1 MWKDLKYLLAYIIP
15 FSGWVSIHY
24 NGWLSWSTVIIAFG
38 IIPMLDAI
46 LPGSSANIPA
56 EKEASRSKMIFFDI
70 LLFLSAPICF
80 GLIWFYFHMVST
92 VSFAASDLWGKTIC
106 IGVVLGALG
115 INVSHE
121 LGHRTGKLAIFFA
134 KAGLLPV
141 LYQHFIIEHNRG
153 HHKLVAT
160 DADPATARKNEW
172 LYVFII
178 RSIIGQYIHAWKLEA
193 LRLTKKGSFIYGFD
207 NAMIRFTIWNLLYLA
222 AIGILFGWNWVPFG
236 FVIAVTGVLLLETIN
251 YIEHYG
257 LKRKILPD
265 GKPEMVTPRH
275 SWNSDHEMGRIML
288 FELTRHSDHHYR
300 ASRKYQI
307 LRHLDESP
315 QLPTGYPG
323 CMLLATLPPI
333 WFRVMNKRIQKSD
346 HE

>member
-1 MWKDLKYLLAYIIP
+1 MWKDIKYLLAYTIP
-15 FSGWVSIHY
+15 YSGFFAIYY
-24 NGWLSWSTVIIAFG
+24 NGVWSWTTVIVAFVL
-38 IIPMLDAI
+38 IPILDI
-46 LPGSSANIPA
+46 VLPTSTANIPA
-56 EKEASRSKMIFFDI
+56 EQEASRSKLLFFDI

-80 GLIWFYFHMVST
+80 GLIWYYFHT
-92 VSFAASDLWGKTIC
+92 VSRVELTNADLWGKTLC
-106 IGVVLGALG
+106 TGVVLGALG

-121 LGHRTGKLAIFFA
+121 LGHRTNRLAIFFA

-153 HHKLVAT
+153 HHKNVAT

-172 LYVFII
+172 LYVFIF
-178 RSIIGQYIHAWKLEA
+178 RSIVGQYIHAWKLEA
-193 LRLTKKGSFIYGFD
+193 LRLNKQGKAVFSIN
-207 NAMIRFTIWNLLYLA
+207 NAMIRFTCWNLLYLA
-222 AIGILFGWNWVPFG
+222 GIGLLVGWAWVPFG
-236 FVIAVTGVLLLETIN
+236 IVIAFTGILLLETIN

-257 LKRKILPD
+257 LRRNLLPD
-265 GKPEMVTPRH
+265 GKPEMVTPKH

-323 CMLLATLPPI
+323 SMLMAAIPPL
-333 WFRVMNKRIQKSD
+333 WFAVMNKRLK
-346 HE
+346 